1 MEKLNLDGKTAVV
14 TGGNRGIGK
23 SIALELSRC
32 GAKVA
37 ICGRDS
43 ETLGETAGELNQH
56 TEGAFCRQ
64 VDVRSEEQQA
74 EFFDEI
80 KNKFG
85 RLDICVP
92 NAGRATLA
100 TATETTLEDWNLD
113 IETNLTG
120 LFITSKM
127 ALEMMK
133 EFETGYILP
142 VISKAGKRAFK
153 LRASYCASKW
163 GALGFTKTLAQEA
176 ADYNVRVT
184 AICPASVATDFQA
197 GNPRGT
203 DWMMQPEDVAGCLAY
218 LLSTPQRIKIEE
230 ILLENF

>member
-133 EFETGYILP
+133 EFETG
-142 VISKAGKRAFK
+142 
-153 LRASYCASKW
+153 
-163 GALGFTKTLAQEA
+163 
-176 ADYNVRVT
+176 
-184 AICPASVATDFQA
+184 
-197 GNPRGT
+197 
-203 DWMMQPEDVAGCLAY
+203 
-218 LLSTPQRIKIEE
+218 
-230 ILLENF
+230 